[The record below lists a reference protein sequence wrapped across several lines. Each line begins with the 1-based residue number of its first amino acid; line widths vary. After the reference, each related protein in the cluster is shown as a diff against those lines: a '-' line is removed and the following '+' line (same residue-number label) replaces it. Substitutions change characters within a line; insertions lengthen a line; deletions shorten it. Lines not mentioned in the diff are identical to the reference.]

1 MEHFSFDNTVRDPA
15 VFAEGRLPARSD
27 HIAYAS
33 AAEKA
38 AGTSSLRLCLDGLWR
53 FHYAENPTAAPEGF
67 WLPDFDVSDWDTIAV
82 PGHIQLQSYDRPQY
96 VNIQYPWDAV
106 EELRPG
112 EVPTVFNPTAD
123 YALDFSLPAG
133 WEQDR
138 TVLRFEGVES
148 GFACWLNGA
157 YLGYSED
164 SFTPK
169 EFDLTTHL
177 HAGTNRLAV
186 RVYKWTP
193 GSWFEDQDFFRFS
206 GIFRSVFLLR
216 KPRVSLF
223 SLNLVPE
230 VSEDFTLG
238 ELHVVGLLEGEGALR
253 LTLRDGERILA
264 SCTEQG
270 DEYGEVYAELD
281 LENPGLWSA
290 EDPKLY
296 TLLIETLDRSGGVSE
311 VTEQRVG
318 FRRIEIV
325 DGLILL
331 NGKRLVLKGVNRHDF
346 SSASGR
352 VPNVEELEKDL
363 ITMKQNNINAIRT
376 SHYPNQ
382 SALYALCD
390 RYGLYVMDENN
401 METHGSWESVL
412 RGVADADFA
421 VPKEHREFEPLLFD
435 RLQSMVA
442 RDRNH
447 PCVLF
452 WSVGNESFGGSVVA
466 RMADVLRSL
475 DPTRP
480 VHYEGVFN
488 DRSVDGVS
496 DMESQ
501 MYPSA
506 ASIETFLKEHPGKP
520 FLCCEYSH
528 AMGNSCGG
536 LHKYTELA
544 DREPRYQGGFLW
556 DWADQ
561 ALWQTGPNGE
571 RFLGYGG
578 DFSDRPT
585 DYNFSGNGIVYGG
598 DHSPSPKMQE
608 VKACYQNLEVRFDE
622 TGFTLANKFLFTP
635 AERFAACAV
644 LLADGGEVLRLPL
657 TLAVP
662 PLSERHFDFPT
673 ELTDAMAALERA
685 ALAEQRPLPELAL
698 TISFA
703 LKEETPWAKAGHEIA
718 FGQKVWE
725 RPEAPYTCSESFRTV
740 RGKWNYAVYGAR
752 FAALF
757 SATRP
762 GMNAYVYDGRELLEA
777 IPAPNFWRAP
787 TDNDVGNGMPQRC
800 GQWKLASLYPSPFG
814 GAEPFRYPEVEE
826 REHSVRVCYT
836 YYLPTNPP
844 CACRVRY
851 EVFGDGTVETT
862 LSYKAVPGLPDMPEF
877 GMLFRL
883 PLALDRMRWYGLG
896 PEENYADRLKGA
908 RLGIWEKA
916 VDENMA
922 RYLRP
927 QESGNRC
934 GVRWMELLD
943 GTGRGLR
950 FAGTDLSVNISRYTP
965 HELECAA
972 HLHELPVPRQTVA
985 RVALR
990 QLGVGGDDSWG
1001 APVHPEY
1008 HLPTETDLTFSF
1020 RFRGV
1025 SEKETKHG

>member
-1 MEHFSFDNTVRDPA
+1 MQTFRFDDAVRDPA

-33 AAEKA
+33 RAELA
-38 AGTSSLRLCLDGLWR
+38 AGESSLRRCLDGEWR
-53 FHYAENPTAAPEGF
+53 FHYAENPAAAPEGF
-67 WLPDFDVSDWDTIAV
+67 WMPDYDVSDWDTIRV
-82 PGHIQLQSYDRPQY
+82 PGHIQLQGYDRPQY
-96 VNIQYPWDAV
+96 VNIQYPWDAL

-123 YALDFSLPAG
+123 YVLDFPLPEG
-133 WEQDR
+133 WADGA
-138 TVLRFEGVES
+138 VLRFEGVES
-148 GFACWLNGA
+148 GFACWLNGT
-157 YLGYSED
+157 YLGYCED

-169 EFDLTTHL
+169 EFDLTPHVHPGL
-177 HAGTNRLAV
+177 NRLAA
-186 RVYKWTP
+186 RVFKWTP

-216 KPRVSLF
+216 RPGVSLF
-223 SLNLVPE
+223 NLNLTPDL
-230 VSEDFTLG
+230 SEDFSAG
-238 ELHVVGLLEGEGALR
+238 ELYVVGQLEGEGALR
-253 LTLRDGERILA
+253 LTLLDGERTLA
-264 SCTEQG
+264 SCTEEA

-281 LENPGLWSA
+281 LDCPKLWSA
-290 EDPKLY
+290 EEPNLY
-296 TLLIETLDRSGGVSE
+296 RLEIETLDVDGAVTE
-311 VTEQRVG
+311 VTEQMVG
-318 FRRIEIV
+318 FRRIEIR

-346 SSASGR
+346 SAASGR
-352 VPNVEELEKDL
+352 VPNAEELERDL
-363 ITMKQNNINAIRT
+363 ITMKQNNINAVRT

-412 RGVADADFA
+412 RGVSDPDFA
-421 VPKEHREFEPLLFD
+421 IPKDHREFEPMLLD
-435 RLQSMVA
+435 RIQSMVA

-447 PCVLF
+447 PCVLI
-452 WSVGNESFGGSVVA
+452 WSVGNESFGGGVVA
-466 RMADVLRSL
+466 RMADALRLL
-475 DPTRP
+475 DPDRP

-506 ASIETFLKEHPGKP
+506 ASIERFLREHPEKP
-520 FLCCEYSH
+520 FICCEYSH

-536 LHKYTELA
+536 LHKYTELT

-561 ALWQTGPNGE
+561 ALWKTDSYGE
-571 RFLGYGG
+571 RYLGYGG
-578 DFSDRPT
+578 DFGDRPT

-622 TGFTLANKFLFTP
+622 TGFAVVNKFLFTP
-635 AERFAACAV
+635 AERFAASTA
-644 LLADGGEVLRLPL
+644 LLADGREVLRLPL
-657 TLAVP
+657 GIAVP
-662 PLSERHFDFPT
+662 PLEEKHFAYSPEIKER
-673 ELTDAMAALERA
+673 MAALERA
-685 ALAEQRPLPELAL
+685 ALAEKRPLPEFAL
-698 TISFA
+698 TVSFT
-703 LKEETPWAKAGHEIA
+703 LREDTPWAGAGHEIA
-718 FGQKVWE
+718 FGQKVWA
-725 RPEAPYTCSESFRTV
+725 RPCPPVSCTEKNRTV
-740 RGKWNYAVYGAR
+740 RGKWNVAVYGAR
-752 FAALF
+752 FAAVF

-762 GMNAYVYDGRELLEA
+762 GMNSYVWEGRELLEA
-777 IPAPNFWRAP
+777 IPAPSFWRAP

-800 GQWKLASLYPSPFG
+800 GMWKLASLYPTPFG
-814 GAEPFRYPEVEE
+814 GPEPFRYPEVEE
-826 REHSVRVCYT
+826 REHSVRVGYT
-836 YYLPTNPP
+836 YYLPTVPP
-844 CACRVRY
+844 CACRVSY

-862 LSYKAVPGLPDMPEF
+862 LSWKAVPGLPDMPEF

-883 PLALDRMRWYGLG
+883 PPDLEHMRWYGLG
-896 PEENYADRLKGA
+896 PEENYTDRRKGA
-908 RLGIWEKA
+908 RLGIWEMG

-943 GTGRGLR
+943 KEGRGLLFR
-950 FAGTDLSVNISRYTP
+950 GDDLSISVSRYTP

-972 HLHELPVPRQTVA
+972 HAHELPRPRHTVA
-985 RVALR
+985 RVALQ

-1008 HLPTETDLTFSF
+1008 HLPADTDLQLRF

-1025 SEKETKHG
+1025 SEKETNHG

>member
-1 MEHFSFDNTVRDPA
+1 MQSFSFDATVRDPA

-27 HIAYAS
+27 HVAFAS
-33 AAEKA
+33 REELKA
-38 AGTSSLRLCLDGLWR
+38 GESSLRLKLDGTWR
-53 FHYAENPTAAPEGF
+53 FHYAENPGAAPEGF
-67 WLPDFDVSDWDTIAV
+67 WTPDYDVSGWDTICV
-82 PGHIQLQSYDRPQY
+82 PGHIQLQGYDRPQY
-96 VNIQYPWDAV
+96 VNIQYPWDAR

-123 YALDFSLPAG
+123 YVLDFALPAG
-133 WEQDR
+133 WEKDR
-138 TVLRFEGVES
+138 CVLRFEGVES

-157 YLGYSED
+157 YLGYCED

-169 EFDLTTHL
+169 EFDLTPHL
-177 HAGTNRLAV
+177 CAGSNRLAV
-186 RVYKWTP
+186 RVCKWTP

-206 GIFRSVFLLR
+206 GIFRNVFLLR

-230 VSEDFTLG
+230 LSEDFSQG
-238 ELHVVGLLEGEGALR
+238 ELYAVGLLEGEGALR
-253 LTLRDGERILA
+253 LTLSDGEKVLA
-264 SCTEQG
+264 TCTEQA

-281 LENPGLWSA
+281 LVRPELWSA

-296 TLLIETLDRSGGVSE
+296 TLLVETLDETGT
-311 VTEQRVG
+311 VTELTEQMVG
-318 FRRIEIV
+318 FRRIEIAG
-325 DGLILL
+325 GLILL

-352 VPNVEELEKDL
+352 VPNVEELEKD
-363 ITMKQNNINAIRT
+363 IRTMKQNNINAIRT

-390 RYGLYVMDENN
+390 KYGLYVMDENN

-412 RGVADADFA
+412 RGVSDPDYAI
-421 VPKEHREFEPLLFD
+421 PKEHREFEPLLFD

-447 PCVLF
+447 PSVLF
-452 WSVGNESFGGSVVA
+452 WSVGNESFGGNVVR

-506 ASIETFLKEHPGKP
+506 ASIESFLREHPDRP

-561 ALWQTGPNGE
+561 ALWTTGPDGE

-578 DFSDRPT
+578 DFDDRPT
-585 DYNFSGNGIVYGG
+585 DYNFSGNGLVYAA
-598 DHSPSPKMQE
+598 DHSPSPKLQE

-622 TGFTLANKFLFTP
+622 TGFTVVNKFLFTP
-635 AERFAACAV
+635 AERFAASV
-644 LLADGGEVLRLPL
+644 GLLADGGEVLRLPL
-657 TLAVP
+657 ELAVP
-662 PLSERHFDFPT
+662 PLTERHFDYPP
-673 ELTDAMAALERA
+673 ELAGEMAALERA
-685 ALAEQRPLPELAL
+685 ALAEKRPLPEFAV
-698 TISFA
+698 TISFTLRA
-703 LKEETPWAKAGHEIA
+703 DTPWAKAGHEIA

-725 RPEAPYTCSESFRTV
+725 RPTLPQSCAEPFRTV

-752 FAALF
+752 FAVIF

-762 GMNAYVYDGRELLEA
+762 GMNSYVYDGREYLRA

-800 GQWKLASLYPSPFG
+800 GQWKLASLYPTPFG
-814 GAEPFRYPEVEE
+814 GPEPFRYPEVEE
-826 REHSVRVCYT
+826 DANSVRVSYT
-836 YYLPTNPP
+836 YYLPTNPR
-844 CACRVRY
+844 CACRVCY

-862 LSYKAVPGLPDMPEF
+862 LSYQAVQGLPDMPEF

-883 PLALDRMRWYGLG
+883 PAALDRMRWYGLG

-908 RLGIWEKA
+908 RLGVWEQT
-916 VDENMA
+916 VDGNMA

-934 GVRWMELLD
+934 GVRWMELTD
-943 GTGRGLR
+943 GEGRGLR
-950 FAGTDLSVNISRYTP
+950 FSGEKLSVSVSRYTP
-965 HELECAA
+965 HELECAS
-972 HLHELPVPRQTVA
+972 HVHELPKPRQTVA
-985 RVALR
+985 RVALQ

-1008 HLPTETDLTFSF
+1008 HLPQGTDLVLTF

-1025 SEKETKHG
+1025 SEKDERHG